1 MERCRRTNHRWG
13 GGRQGNPALD
23 QQNVSFCSVLEDWW
37 SVQMIWQ
44 YSRCPNSEGENCRSP
59 LLPSVCQLAFGGVSS
74 GQLTPTE
81 IMLIAVIFSFLLEH
95 NQQIIYFCS
104 FITKPLLTDFLPFRD
119 QKFGG
124 VFAGGVR
131 VRWGRFV
138 FPPPVCRSLQVSE
151 LMGGCWWAL
160 IFSKSS
166 RNDASLRNEPSLWPG
181 CTPHAPLSNVAE
193 LTFNTECAYAHQVR
207 VPFC

>member
-1 MERCRRTNHRWG
+1 MSQLG
-13 GGRQGNPALD
+13 GG
-23 QQNVSFCSVLEDWW
+23 
-37 SVQMIWQ
+37 
-44 YSRCPNSEGENCRSP
+44 NCRSP

-124 VFAGGVR
+124 VFAGDTGD
-131 VRWGRFV
+131 
-138 FPPPVCRSLQVSE
+138 SLSFHLRHAGHE
-151 LMGGCWWAL
+151 
-160 IFSKSS
+160 KSL
-166 RNDASLRNEPSLWPG
+166 N
-181 CTPHAPLSNVAE
+181 
-193 LTFNTECAYAHQVR
+193 
-207 VPFC
+207 